1 MHETNTKKAIDRIHF
16 GIENI
21 VAIQTSR
28 LSPDINCQS
37 RSPFDSFNLALHVDD
52 DYQQVLKNRAM
63 LSECFNSQT
72 QIQWLEQVH
81 GNKVITINS
90 VSDKPFV
97 ADAMV
102 TRQKNIALA
111 IMTADCLPI
120 LICDKFGK
128 EIAAIHAGWRPL
140 AANIIAHT
148 LNELTSPTSDLQAW
162 FGPCIGQT
170 AFEIGDEVREA
181 FLTID
186 AELVV
191 CFKKYQQRWHADLTL
206 IAQHLLQKQGVTNI
220 HILDE
225 CTFQQTDKYFSY
237 RRNSRTGRMVSV
249 IAINR

>member
-1 MHETNTKKAIDRIHF
+1 MNTKKAIERIHF
-16 GIENI
+16 GIKNI
-21 VAIQTSR
+21 VAVQTSR

-52 DYQQVLKNRAM
+52 DYQQVLKNRTI
-63 LSECFNSQT
+63 LSGCFNNQT

-81 GNKVITINS
+81 SNKVVTINS
-90 VSDKPFV
+90 VSDKPLI

-120 LICDKFGK
+120 LISDKHGK
-128 EIAAIHAGWRPL
+128 EVAAIHAGWRPL
-140 AANIIAHT
+140 AANIIANT
-148 LNELTSPTSDLQAW
+148 LNELSSPIADLQVW
-162 FGPCIGQT
+162 LGPCIGQV

-206 IAQHLLQKQGVTNI
+206 IAQYLLQKQGVTNI

-225 CTFQQTDKYFSY
+225 CTFQQTNKYYSY
-237 RRNSRTGRMVSV
+237 RRENKTGRMVSV
-249 IAINR
+249 IAINH